1 MTFEYLQ
8 RVVVDAELNVD
19 DIGQCVILGRNDIGE
34 ESYLIIRTEM
44 GWTEQ
49 ISIGPVCPDIEI
61 LPFNV
66 AILYSRFEYNQ
77 GKIERAID
85 KFLNDPKK
93 MISQADVVTL
103 DTIYPNIWQTVG
115 KIFPIEEVE
124 DILKD
129 HWKDLMK
136 ELIKE

>member
-66 AILYSRFEYNQ
+66 AILYIRYEYNQ

-93 MISQADVVTL
+93 MISQAEVVTF
-103 DTIYPNIWQTVG
+103 DTIYPNIWQTVR
-115 KIFPIEEVE
+115 KIFPIEERGLE
-124 DILKD
+124 DEQQYTD
-129 HWKDLMK
+129 NP
-136 ELIKE
+136 

>member
-8 RVVVDAELNVD
+8 RVIVDAELNVD

-34 ESYLIIRTEM
+34 ENYLIIRTEM

-49 ISIGPVCPDIEI
+49 ITIGPVCPDIEI

-66 AILYSRFEYNQ
+66 SILYSRYEYNQ

-93 MISQADVVTL
+93 FITQAEVTTF
-103 DTIYPNIWQTVG
+103 DSIYPYIWQSIS
-115 KIFPIEEVE
+115 KIFPIEEGSLE
-124 DILKD
+124 DEQQNTD
-129 HWKDLMK
+129 NS
-136 ELIKE
+136 

>member
-49 ISIGPVCPDIEI
+49 ISIGPVCPDIDI

-77 GKIERAID
+77 GKIERSID

-93 MISQADVVTL
+93 MISQADVVTF
-103 DTIYPNIWQTVG
+103 DTIYPNIWQTVS
-115 KIFPIEEVE
+115 KIFPIEERGLE
-124 DILKD
+124 DEQQYTD
-129 HWKDLMK
+129 NP
-136 ELIKE
+136 

>member
-93 MISQADVVTL
+93 MISQAEVVTF
-103 DTIYPNIWQTVG
+103 DTIYPNIWQTVS
-115 KIFPIEEVE
+115 KIFPIEERGLGDE
-124 DILKD
+124 QQYTDNP
-129 HWKDLMK
+129 
-136 ELIKE
+136 

>member
-19 DIGQCVILGRNDIGE
+19 DIGQCVILGRNDMGE

-93 MISQADVVTL
+93 MISQAEVVTF
-103 DTIYPNIWQTVG
+103 DTIYPNIWQTVS
-115 KIFPIEEVE
+115 KIFPIEERG
-124 DILKD
+124 LKD
-129 HWKDLMK
+129 EQQYTDNP
-136 ELIKE
+136 

>member
-77 GKIERAID
+77 GKIERSID

-93 MISQADVVTL
+93 MISQAEVVTF
-103 DTIYPNIWQTVG
+103 DTIYPNIWQTVS
-115 KIFPIEEVE
+115 KIFPIEERGLE
-124 DILKD
+124 DEQQYTD
-129 HWKDLMK
+129 NP
-136 ELIKE
+136 

>member
-93 MISQADVVTL
+93 MISQAEVVTF
-103 DTIYPNIWQTVG
+103 DTIYPNIWQTVS
-115 KIFPIEEVE
+115 KIFSIEERGLE
-124 DILKD
+124 DEQQYTD
-129 HWKDLMK
+129 NP
-136 ELIKE
+136 

>member
-93 MISQADVVTL
+93 MISQAEVVTF
-103 DTIYPNIWQTVG
+103 DTIYPNIWQTVSQ
-115 KIFPIEEVE
+115 IFPIEERGLGDE
-124 DILKD
+124 QQYTDNP
-129 HWKDLMK
+129 
-136 ELIKE
+136 

>member
-49 ISIGPVCPDIEI
+49 ISIGPVCPDIDI

-93 MISQADVVTL
+93 MISQAEVVTF
-103 DTIYPNIWQTVG
+103 DTIYPNIWQTVS
-115 KIFPIEEVE
+115 KIFPIEERGLE
-124 DILKD
+124 DEQQYTD
-129 HWKDLMK
+129 NT
-136 ELIKE
+136 

>member
-34 ESYLIIRTEM
+34 ESYLIIKTEM
-44 GWTEQ
+44 GWTAQ

-61 LPFNV
+61 LPFNI

-93 MISQADVVTL
+93 MISQAEVVTF
-103 DTIYPNIWQTVG
+103 DTIYPNIWQTVS
-115 KIFPIEEVE
+115 KIFPIEERGLE
-124 DILKD
+124 DEQQYTD
-129 HWKDLMK
+129 NP
-136 ELIKE
+136 

>member
-8 RVVVDAELNVD
+8 RVVVDAELSVD

-34 ESYLIIRTEM
+34 ENYLIIRTEM

-49 ISIGPVCPDIEI
+49 IVVGPVCPDIEI

-66 AILYSRFEYNQ
+66 SIYYTRFEFNQ

-93 MISQADVVTL
+93 MISQAEVTTF
-103 DTIYPNIWQTVG
+103 DAIYPFIWQSIS
-115 KIFPIEEVE
+115 KIFPINE
-124 DILKD
+124 DVTFD
-129 HWKDLMK
+129 DN
-136 ELIKE
+136 EYTDNS

>member
-34 ESYLIIRTEM
+34 ENYLIIRTEM

-49 ISIGPVCPDIEI
+49 ITVGPVTPDIDI

-66 AILYSRFEYNQ
+66 GIYYTRFEFNQ

-93 MISQADVVTL
+93 MISQAEVTTF
-103 DTIYPNIWQTVG
+103 DAIYPFIWQSIS
-115 KIFPIEEVE
+115 KIFPINE
-124 DILKD
+124 DVTFD
-129 HWKDLMK
+129 DN
-136 ELIKE
+136 EYTDNS

>member
-34 ESYLIIRTEM
+34 ESYLLIRTEM

-49 ISIGPVCPDIEI
+49 ITVGPVCPDIEI

-66 AILYSRFEYNQ
+66 AVLYSRYEYNQ
-77 GKIERAID
+77 GKIERSID

-93 MISQADVVTL
+93 MISQAEVVTY
-103 DTIYPNIWQTVG
+103 DSIYPQIWQTIS
-115 KIFPIEEVE
+115 KIFPIEERGLE
-124 DILKD
+124 DEQQYTD
-129 HWKDLMK
+129 NS
-136 ELIKE
+136 

>member
-34 ESYLIIRTEM
+34 ESYLLIRTEM

-49 ISIGPVCPDIEI
+49 ITVGPVCPDIEI
-61 LPFNV
+61 LPFNI
-66 AILYSRFEYNQ
+66 AILYSRYEYNQ

-93 MISQADVVTL
+93 MISQAEVVTY
-103 DTIYPNIWQTVG
+103 DTISPQIWQTIS
-115 KIFPIEEVE
+115 KIFPIE
-124 DILKD
+124 DR
-129 HWKDLMK
+129 
-136 ELIKE
+136 

>member
-93 MISQADVVTL
+93 MISQAEVVTF
-103 DTIYPNIWQTVG
+103 DTIYPNIWQTVS
-115 KIFPIEEVE
+115 KIFPIEERGSGDE
-124 DILKD
+124 QQYTDNP
-129 HWKDLMK
+129 
-136 ELIKE
+136 

>member
-34 ESYLIIRTEM
+34 ESYLLIRTEM

-49 ISIGPVCPDIEI
+49 ITVGPVCPDIEI

-66 AILYSRFEYNQ
+66 AILYSRYEYNQ

-93 MISQADVVTL
+93 MISQAEVVTY
-103 DTIYPNIWQTVG
+103 DAIYPQIWQTIS
-115 KIFPIEEVE
+115 KIFPIEERGLE
-124 DILKD
+124 DEQQYTD
-129 HWKDLMK
+129 NS
-136 ELIKE
+136 

>member
-93 MISQADVVTL
+93 MISQADVVTF
-103 DTIYPNIWQTVG
+103 DTIYPNIWQTVS
-115 KIFPIEEVE
+115 KIFPIEERG
-124 DILKD
+124 LKD
-129 HWKDLMK
+129 EQQYTDNP
-136 ELIKE
+136 

>member
-8 RVVVDAELNVD
+8 RVIVDAELNVD

-34 ESYLIIRTEM
+34 EHYLTIRTEM

-49 ISIGPVCPDIEI
+49 IIVGPVCPDIEI

-66 AILYSRFEYNQ
+66 AILYSRYEYNQ

-93 MISQADVVTL
+93 MISQAEVVTY
-103 DTIYPNIWQTVG
+103 DSIYPQVWQTIS
-115 KIFPIEEVE
+115 KIFPIEERGLE
-124 DILKD
+124 DEQHTD
-129 HWKDLMK
+129 NS
-136 ELIKE
+136 

>member
-49 ISIGPVCPDIEI
+49 ISIGPVCPNIEI

-93 MISQADVVTL
+93 MISQADVVTF
-103 DTIYPNIWQTVG
+103 DTIYPNIWQTVS
-115 KIFPIEEVE
+115 KIFSIEERGVE
-124 DILKD
+124 DEQQYTD
-129 HWKDLMK
+129 NP
-136 ELIKE
+136 

>member
-93 MISQADVVTL
+93 MISQAEVVTF
-103 DTIYPNIWQTVG
+103 DTIYPNIWKTVN
-115 KIFPIEEVE
+115 KIFPIEERGLE
-124 DILKD
+124 DEQQYTD
-129 HWKDLMK
+129 NP
-136 ELIKE
+136 

>member
-93 MISQADVVTL
+93 MISQADVVTF
-103 DTIYPNIWQTVG
+103 DTIYPNIWQTVS
-115 KIFPIEEVE
+115 KIFSIEERGLE
-124 DILKD
+124 DEQQYTD
-129 HWKDLMK
+129 NP
-136 ELIKE
+136 

>member
-93 MISQADVVTL
+93 MISQAEVVTF
-103 DTIYPNIWQTVG
+103 DTIYPNIWQTVS
-115 KIFPIEEVE
+115 KIFPIEERG
-124 DILKD
+124 LKD
-129 HWKDLMK
+129 EQQYTDNP
-136 ELIKE
+136 

>member
-93 MISQADVVTL
+93 MISQAEAVTF
-103 DTIYPNIWQTVG
+103 DTIYPNIWQTVR
-115 KIFPIEEVE
+115 KIFPIEERGLE
-124 DILKD
+124 DEQQYTD
-129 HWKDLMK
+129 NP
-136 ELIKE
+136 

>member
-49 ISIGPVCPDIEI
+49 ISIGPVCPDIDI

-115 KIFPIEEVE
+115 KIFPIEERGLE
-124 DILKD
+124 D
-129 HWKDLMK
+129 
-136 ELIKE
+136 EQQYTSNP

>member
-34 ESYLIIRTEM
+34 ESYLLIRTEM

-49 ISIGPVCPDIEI
+49 ITVGPVCPDIEI

-66 AILYSRFEYNQ
+66 AILYSRYEYNQ

-93 MISQADVVTL
+93 MISQAEVVTY
-103 DTIYPNIWQTVG
+103 DTIYPQVWQTIS
-115 KIFPIEEVE
+115 KIFPVEERGLE
-124 DILKD
+124 DEQQYTD
-129 HWKDLMK
+129 NS
-136 ELIKE
+136 

>member
-34 ESYLIIRTEM
+34 ESYLLIRTEM

-49 ISIGPVCPDIEI
+49 IIVGPVCPDIEI
-61 LPFNV
+61 LPFNI
-66 AILYSRFEYNQ
+66 AILYSRYEYNQ

-85 KFLNDPKK
+85 KFLNDSKK
-93 MISQADVVTL
+93 MISQAEVVTY
-103 DTIYPNIWQTVG
+103 DTISPQIWQTIS
-115 KIFPIEEVE
+115 KIFPIEERELE
-124 DILKD
+124 DEQQYTD
-129 HWKDLMK
+129 NS
-136 ELIKE
+136 

>member
-19 DIGQCVILGRNDIGE
+19 DIGQCVILGRNDLGE
-34 ESYLIIRTEM
+34 EHYLLIRTEM

-66 AILYSRFEYNQ
+66 SLLYSRYEFNQ

-93 MISQADVVTL
+93 MISQAEVTSC
-103 DTIYPNIWQTVG
+103 DSIYPNVWASIS
-115 KIFPIEEVE
+115 KIFPIEERGLFE
-124 DILKD
+124 DEQQYTD
-129 HWKDLMK
+129 HS
-136 ELIKE
+136 